1 MSDKETWS
9 NAGAGE
15 VWILTF
21 DHSGK
26 VKQIPIRSGGKAVIT
41 VEERKLNQDRAASVE
56 KDFFMNGSLTPI
68 RLVDTAED
76 YHEIS
81 SNPNLLSEDDMLDLF
96 KLKGPAFRARL
107 ADVTNVIALRRML
120 DIAKSDDAATNVT
133 MTQFKI
139 LESRITDLSS
149 GPPVAEVIQSDS
161 GIPSPKSKASDLDF

>member
-1 MSDKETWS
+1 
-9 NAGAGE
+9 

-26 VKQIPIRSGGKAVIT
+26 VRQIPIRSGGKAVIT
-41 VEERKLNQDRAASVE
+41 VEERKLNQDRAASTE
-56 KDFFMNGSLTPI
+56 KDFFMNGALTPI

-120 DIAKSDDAATNVT
+120 DIAKSDDKTNVT

-139 LESRITDLSS
+139 LESRIAELGT
-149 GPPVAEVIQSDS
+149 GPAVAEVVQTDG
-161 GIPSPKSKASDLDF
+161 GIPAPKSKSSLDLDF